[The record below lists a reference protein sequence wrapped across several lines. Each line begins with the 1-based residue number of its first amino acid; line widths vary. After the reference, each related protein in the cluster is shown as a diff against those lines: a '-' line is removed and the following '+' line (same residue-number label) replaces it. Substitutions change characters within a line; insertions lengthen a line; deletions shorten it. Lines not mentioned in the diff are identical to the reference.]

1 MAKPKLFL
9 PMRGK
14 PVLQWVLES
23 LLATKVSELICVVRD
38 LTAVRAN
45 ISVAYHRISWL
56 VNDGTDAGQSS
67 AVIAGLWAIDPRSDA
82 ALFVAGDQPM
92 LSGELVDAIIDRFK
106 RVSAPIIA
114 PIFKGQVRNPALFRR
129 EMFPE
134 LLKLRGDHDGR
145 AVINE
150 HKDQLELVHWN
161 DAGAFGEI
169 DDQEDYE
176 TVKSLA

>member
-1 MAKPKLFL
+1 MGKPKLFL

-23 LLATKVSELICVVRD
+23 VLATKVSELICVVRD

-45 ISVAYHRISWL
+45 ISVADHRVSWL
-56 VNDGTDAGQSS
+56 VNYGSDAGQSS
-67 AVIAGLWAIDPRSDA
+67 SIIAGLWAIDPQSDA

-92 LSGELVDAIIDRFK
+92 FSNELVNAIIDRCK

-114 PIFKGQVRNPALFRR
+114 LSFQGQVRNPALFRR

-134 LLKLRGDHDGR
+134 LLKLRDDHDGR

-150 HKDQLELVHWN
+150 HKEQLELVHWN
-161 DAGAFGEI
+161 DAGAFVDI
-169 DDQEDYE
+169 DDEEDYE